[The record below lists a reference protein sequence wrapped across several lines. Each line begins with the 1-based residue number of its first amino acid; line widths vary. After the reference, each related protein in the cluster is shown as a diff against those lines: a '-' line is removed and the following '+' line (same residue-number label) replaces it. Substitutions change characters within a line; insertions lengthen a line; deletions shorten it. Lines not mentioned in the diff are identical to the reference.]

1 MKKENEKTQA
11 KDGAERTVFFSK
23 RDSSKRGST
32 KTLPRLQ
39 KRIKKTR
46 RELFSRPKNR
56 ESGAA
61 GLVLTESNRKN
72 AHGAAFSD

>member
-11 KDGAERTVFFSK
+11 KDGAERTFFSK

-46 RELFSRPKNR
+46 REFSRQKQ
-56 ESGAA
+56 GKGGA
-61 GLVLTESNRKN
+61 GLAPTESNRKN
-72 AHGAAFSD
+72 AHSAAFSD